1 MDMAQ
6 KVQKVRRKLEKK
18 GFDGIECTEVGKCI
32 RLEGEMTEWNDI
44 VKAGKAAAKF
54 GYKGVLNDI
63 SLKGFTE
70 PAIRA
75 PKFTDGSLEGAQP
88 DVLVIGGGVI
98 GCSIARELTRYKLNV
113 LLVDKESDVAMQ
125 ASSRNDGMIT
135 PASRPTSARS
145 AVR

>member
-1 MDMAQ
+1 MNMAQ
-6 KVQKVRRKLEKK
+6 KVQKVHSKLEKK
-18 GFDGIECTEVGKCI
+18 GYSGIECTEVGKCI
-32 RLEGEMTEWNDI
+32 RLEGEMTEWTDI

-88 DVLVIGGGVI
+88 DVLI
-98 GCSIARELTRYKLNV
+98 IA
-113 LLVDKESDVAMQ
+113 A
-125 ASSRNDGMIT
+125 ASS
-135 PASRPTSARS
+135 AALSQES
-145 AVR
+145 

>member
-1 MDMAQ
+1 MAQ

-32 RLEGEMTEWNDI
+32 RLEGEMTEWTDI

-75 PKFTDGSLEGAQP
+75 PKFTDGSLSPMFLSSA
-88 DVLVIGGGVI
+88 
-98 GCSIARELTRYKLNV
+98 A
-113 LLVDKESDVAMQ
+113 
-125 ASSRNDGMIT
+125 ASSAALSQESS
-135 PASRPTSARS
+135 PATSSTFCLWIRRATLQCR
-145 AVR
+145 RRRETTE

>member
-1 MDMAQ
+1 MRTAAVKGEMNMAQ
-6 KVQKVRRKLEKK
+6 KVQKIRSKLEKK
-18 GFDGIECTEVGKCI
+18 GYSGIECTEVGKCI
-32 RLEGEMTEWNDI
+32 RLEGEMTEWTDI

-88 DVLVIGGGVI
+88 DVLI
-98 GCSIARELTRYKLNV
+98 IA
-113 LLVDKESDVAMQ
+113 A
-125 ASSRNDGMIT
+125 ASS
-135 PASRPTSARS
+135 AALSQES
-145 AVR
+145 

>member
-1 MDMAQ
+1 MRTAAVKGEMNMAQ
-6 KVQKVRRKLEKK
+6 KVQKVRSKLKKK
-18 GFDGIECTEVGKCI
+18 GYSGIECTEVGKCI
-32 RLEGEMTEWNDI
+32 RLEGEMTEWTDI

-88 DVLVIGGGVI
+88 DVLIIGGGVI

-125 ASSRNDGMIT
+125 A
-135 PASRPTSARS
+135 
-145 AVR
+145 